1 MSATTFYDLIRK
13 NKLKTYLFV
22 FVITIL
28 LAVIGYVLIQVFN
41 WGISGYIFFAFF
53 IIFYNLILY
62 YNADKLA
69 LSLSGAKPAS
79 VDKYY
84 QLHNVVEE
92 VAIAAGVPK
101 PKVYIIEDPSPNA
114 FATGRN
120 PNNSA
125 IAVTTG
131 LLNMMNRN
139 ELQGVIA
146 HEMAHI
152 RNYDVLLMTIVAIVG
167 GLIVLFRDL
176 FFRYL
181 FFFGGGRRDDRR
193 RGEGNFIFLIIAI
206 VLAII
211 APILVFLIR
220 AAISREREYLA
231 DATGAEII
239 RDPEALASALEKIAK
254 TNLKLKTASEATAHL
269 FITNPFLKDRLNIEE
284 LFATHPP
291 IHKRIARLRQLTI

>member
-13 NKLKTYLFV
+13 NKFKTYLFV
-22 FVITIL
+22 FLISIL
-28 LAVIGYVLIQVFN
+28 LGIIGYVLIQLFD
-41 WGISGYIFFAFF
+41 WGISGYIFFALF

-69 LSLSGAKPAS
+69 LSLSGAKPAPIE
-79 VDKYY
+79 KYY

-92 VAIAAGVPK
+92 VAIAAGLKK

-120 PNNSA
+120 PENSA

-181 FFFGGGRRDDRR
+181 FFFGGRRDERR
-193 RGEGNFIFLIIAI
+193 RGDSNFIFLIIAI
-206 VLAII
+206 ILAII

-239 RDPEALASALEKIAK
+239 RDPEALASALEKIANTK
-254 TNLKLKTASEATAHL
+254 LKLRTASEATAHL

>member
-13 NKLKTYLFV
+13 NKFKTYLFI
-22 FVITIL
+22 FIISIL
-28 LAVIGYVLIQVFN
+28 LGIIGYVLIQLFN
-41 WGISGYIFFAFF
+41 WGVSGYIFFALF

-79 VDKYY
+79 IDKYY

-92 VAIAAGVPK
+92 VAIAAGLPK
-101 PKVYIIEDPSPNA
+101 PKVYIIEDPAPNA

-120 PNNSA
+120 PENSA

-181 FFFGGGRRDDRR
+181 FFFGGRRDERR
-193 RGEGNFIFLIIAI
+193 RGDSNFIFLIIAI

-239 RDPEALASALEKIAK
+239 RDPEALASALEKIANNK
-254 TNLKLKTASEATAHL
+254 LKLRTASEATAHL
-269 FITNPFLKDRLNIEE
+269 FITNPFLKDRLNIQE

-291 IHKRIARLRQLTI
+291 IHKRIARLRQLAI

>member
-13 NKLKTYLFV
+13 NKFKTYLFI
-22 FVITIL
+22 FIISIL
-28 LAVIGYVLIQVFN
+28 LGIIGYVLIQLFN
-41 WGISGYIFFAFF
+41 WGVSGYIFFALF

-79 VDKYY
+79 IDKYY

-92 VAIAAGVPK
+92 VAIAAGLPK
-101 PKVYIIEDPSPNA
+101 PKVYIIEDPAPNA

-120 PNNSA
+120 PENSA
-125 IAVTTG
+125 VAVTTG

-181 FFFGGGRRDDRR
+181 FFFGGRRDERR
-193 RGEGNFIFLIIAI
+193 RGDSNFIFLIIAI

-239 RDPEALASALEKIAK
+239 RDPEALASALEKIANNK
-254 TNLKLKTASEATAHL
+254 LKLRTASEATAHL
-269 FITNPFLKDRLNIEE
+269 FITNPFLKDRLNIQE

-291 IHKRIARLRQLTI
+291 IHKRIARLRQLAI

>member
-1 MSATTFYDLIRK
+1 MSAITFYDLIRK
-13 NKLKTYLFV
+13 NKFKTYLFI
-22 FVITIL
+22 FLISIL
-28 LAVIGYVLIQVFN
+28 LGIIGYVLIQIFN
-41 WGISGYIFFAFF
+41 WGITGYIFFALF

-69 LSLSGAKPAS
+69 LSLSGAKPAPME
-79 VDKYY
+79 KYY

-92 VAIAAGVPK
+92 VAIAAGLPK
-101 PKVYIIEDPSPNA
+101 PKVYIIEDPAPNA

-120 PNNSA
+120 PENSA

-181 FFFGGGRRDDRR
+181 FFLGGRRDERR
-193 RGEGNFIFLIIAI
+193 RGDTNFIFLIIAI

-239 RDPEALASALEKIAK
+239 RDPEALASALEKIANNK
-254 TNLKLKTASEATAHL
+254 LKLKTASEATAHL

>member
-13 NKLKTYLFV
+13 NKFKTYFFV

-28 LAVIGYVLIQVFN
+28 LAIIGYVLIQVFN
-41 WGISGYIFFAFF
+41 WGISGYIFFALF

-69 LSLSGAKPAS
+69 LSLSGAKPAEI
-79 VDKYY
+79 DRYY

-146 HEMAHI
+146 HEIAHI

-193 RGEGNFIFLIIAI
+193 RGDGNAIFLIIAI

-231 DATGAEII
+231 DASGAEII
-239 RDPEALASALEKIAK
+239 RDPEALASALEKIGK
-254 TNLKLKTASEATAHL
+254 THLKLKTASEATAHL

-291 IHKRIARLRQLTI
+291 IHKRIARLRELTI

>member
-1 MSATTFYDLIRK
+1 MSATTFYDLIKK
-13 NKLKTYLFV
+13 NKFKTYLFI
-22 FVITIL
+22 FIITIL

-41 WGISGYIFFAFF
+41 WGISGYLFFAIF
-53 IIFYNLILY
+53 IILYNIILY
-62 YNADKLA
+62 YNADKVA
-69 LSLSGAKPAS
+69 LRLSGAKEAAM
-79 VDKYY
+79 DKYY
-84 QLHNVVEE
+84 QLHNVIEE
-92 VAIAAGVPK
+92 VAIAAGVKK
-101 PKVYIIEDPSPNA
+101 PKVYIIEDPAPNA

-120 PNNSA
+120 PENSA

-152 RNYDVLLMTIVAIVG
+152 RNYDILLMTIVAIVG
-167 GLIVLFRDL
+167 GLIILFRDL

-181 FFFGGGRRDDRR
+181 FFFGGRRDRR
-193 RGEGNFIFLIIAI
+193 RGDGNIIFLLIAI
-206 VLAII
+206 ILAIL

-239 RDPEALASALEKIAK
+239 RDPDALASALEKIGK
-254 TNLKLKTASEATAHL
+254 TKLKLRTASEATAHL

-291 IHKRIARLRQLTI
+291 IHKRVQRLRQLLI